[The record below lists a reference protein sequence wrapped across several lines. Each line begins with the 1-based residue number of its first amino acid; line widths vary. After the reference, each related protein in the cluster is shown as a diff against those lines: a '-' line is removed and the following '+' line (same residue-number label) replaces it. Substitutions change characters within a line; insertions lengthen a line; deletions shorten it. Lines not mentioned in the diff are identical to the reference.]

1 MSHSLTVSDVIET
14 ERTTKAGYGRTE
26 WKQSIASYSGIL
38 IIIILI
44 RYPRD
49 QSFLPYCVE
58 QLLVENI
65 EHNYFQKSA

>member
-26 WKQSIASYSGIL
+26 WKQSISSYSGIL
-38 IIIILI
+38 IIIIFI
-44 RYPRD
+44 RYSWD